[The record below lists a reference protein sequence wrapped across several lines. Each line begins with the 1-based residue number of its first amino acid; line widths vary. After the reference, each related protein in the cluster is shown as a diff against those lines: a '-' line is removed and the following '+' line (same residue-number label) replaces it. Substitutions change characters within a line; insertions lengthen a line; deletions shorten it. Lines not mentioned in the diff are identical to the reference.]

1 MVRKHKQQQ
10 HVWFKL
16 GKICLGIIVLLLGNT
31 LFSGSIVLAEE
42 TDTEDFTLIFQVRD
56 GEDDYELISTQ
67 VYNELTREAFEIL
80 ANGKA
85 EDETSNYGAY
95 SSTRNDNQY
104 LYSFEGIEEVVL
116 PVENTYYLTFQV
128 KNERGDYDIIESTIY
143 ENITEEEMVI
153 IGTELADS
161 KTESYGPY
169 ELVVEGSNWVFYFE
183 GLNPSLPL
191 TPVEPSELS
200 EPVEPEIPE
209 YSPDSSEP
217 TEPKEPAQPETP
229 LESEEAITPVV
240 PEITIVPS
248 EPNDIVIPEVPEINI
263 LPIGLNTLNIPEI
276 SFDQPEPTNSELE
289 FSAYLTDASQASNY
303 VASLS
308 PNSITKGEKL
318 PVTSTPVWSLGL
330 VGFISLTSGLGVEV
344 LRRKKKE

>member
-80 ANGKA
+80 ANEKA

-104 LYSFEGIEEVVL
+104 LYSFEGIEEAVL

-128 KNERGDYDIIESTIY
+128 KNERGDYDIIESIIY

-169 ELVVEGSNWVFYFE
+169 ELVVEGSNWFFYFE

-191 TPVEPSELS
+191 TPVEPSEPS
-200 EPVEPEIPE
+200 EPVEPEIPVD
-209 YSPDSSEP
+209 SPDSSEP
-217 TEPKEPAQPETP
+217 EQPETP

-240 PEITIVPS
+240 PETTVVPS

-263 LPIGLNTLNIPEI
+263 LPIVLNTFNIPEI